1 MLKALLARTIARFE
15 KQWGYDASYMRDLL
29 DAGAWRFMRFGFVVS
44 LGHGDAAPRDALSAA
59 GILATLRE
67 DCGPCTQ
74 IGVDIAEKSG
84 VKPEVL
90 RAILAGDCAA
100 MSEAAAL
107 GYRFARAVLDHDGPA
122 ADEARE
128 TIAALWG
135 QKAVVDL
142 SLAITVGRIYPTVKF
157 GLGHAKTCSRV
168 TVSGAAAPFHRPE
181 PSASSQSGT
190 RFGVKEALH
199 A

>member
-1 MLKALLARTIARFE
+1 MLKALLARSIARFE

-29 DAGAWRFMRFGFVVS
+29 DAGSWRFMRFGFVAS
-44 LGHGDAAPRDALSAA
+44 LGHGDAAPREAIAA
-59 GILATLRE
+59 ASILATLRE

-74 IGVDIAEKSG
+74 IGVDIAEKGG
-84 VKPEVL
+84 VDPAVL

-122 ADEARE
+122 ADEAHDAIE
-128 TIAALWG
+128 ALWG
-135 QKAVVDL
+135 KTAVVDL

-168 TVSGAAAPFHRPE
+168 TVAGAPAPFHRPE
-181 PSASSQSGT
+181 PLA
-190 RFGVKEALH
+190 A
-199 A
+199 

>member
-1 MLKALLARTIARFE
+1 MLKAWLARTISRFE
-15 KQWGYDASYMRDLL
+15 TQWNYDASYMRDLL
-29 DAGAWRFMRFGFVVS
+29 DAGSWRLLRFGFVAS
-44 LGHGDAAPRDALSAA
+44 LGQGNAAPPDARAAA

-74 IGVDIAEKSG
+74 ISVDMAEKGGVDPA
-84 VKPEVL
+84 VL

-100 MSEAAAL
+100 MSEAAAI
-107 GYRFARAVLDHDGPA
+107 GYRFAGAVLDHDGPA
-122 ADEARE
+122 ADELRE
-128 TIAALWG
+128 VIETLWG
-135 QKAVVDL
+135 KSAVADL

-157 GLGHAKTCSRV
+157 GLGHARTCSRV
-168 TVSGAAAPFHRPE
+168 TVSGAPVPFHRPA
-181 PSASSQSGT
+181 PSASSQSGH

>member
-1 MLKALLARTIARFE
+1 MLKAWFSRYISRFE
-15 KQWGYDASYMRDLL
+15 KQWGYDGSYMRELL
-29 DAGAWRFMRFGFVVS
+29 DAGSWRFMRFGFVAS
-44 LGHGDAAPRDALSAA
+44 LGHGDAAPRDAISAA

-84 VKPEVL
+84 VDAAVL

-100 MSEAAAL
+100 MSDDAAL

-128 TIAALWG
+128 TIVAMWG
-135 QKAVVDL
+135 RKAVVDL

-168 TVSGAAAPFHRPE
+168 TVAGTPAPFHRPE
-181 PSASSQSGT
+181 PLA
-190 RFGVKEALH
+190 A
-199 A
+199 

>member
-1 MLKALLARTIARFE
+1 MLKAWFSRYISRFE
-15 KQWGYDASYMRDLL
+15 KQWGYDGSYMRELL
-29 DAGAWRFMRFGFVVS
+29 DAGSRRFMRFGFVAS

-84 VKPEVL
+84 VDPAVL
-90 RAILAGDCAA
+90 RAILAGDCAG
-100 MSEAAAL
+100 MSDAAVL
-107 GYRFARAVLDHDGPA
+107 GYRFARAVLDQDGPA

-128 TIAALWG
+128 TIVSMWG
-135 QKAVVDL
+135 RKAVVDR

-168 TVSGAAAPFHRPE
+168 TVAGTPAPFHRPE
-181 PSASSQSGT
+181 PLA
-190 RFGVKEALH
+190 V
-199 A
+199 